1 MKRYQTGSAIFLLLF
16 GAFICFEARKLEV
29 GQITEPGPGFFPFWL
44 GFALII
50 SSLALTIKS
59 SKEKRE
65 RSSLS
70 AGMWNGLHWGKVLF
84 CLTILVLYACL
95 LENVGYIISTFL
107 LMLLLFRAIG
117 GQRWLLVVLGSIIT
131 SFATYALFR
140 LWLQVQLPVGLW
152 GM

>member
-1 MKRYQTGSAIFLLLF
+1 LKRYQIGSAIFLLLF
-16 GAFICFEARKLEV
+16 GALICFEAQRLEI
-29 GQITEPGPGFFPFWL
+29 GKITKPGPGFFPFWL

-59 SKEKRE
+59 SREKGE
-65 RSSLS
+65 PSSLS
-70 AGMWNGLHWGKVLF
+70 AGMWKGLHWGKVLF

-95 LENVGYIISTFL
+95 LESVGYIISTFL
-107 LMLLLFRAIG
+107 LMLLLFRTIG